1 MFDCTGYSHWFHWL
15 VNNRLPEHA
24 RNSHCVLFNITV
36 DIVTNLKIHL
46 LLIPAEPKN
55 DEVSIKCLI
64 YNNIQNEL

>member
-1 MFDCTGYSHWFHWL
+1 MFNCTGYFHWFHWL
-15 VNNRLPEHA
+15 VNNRLLERA
-24 RNSHCVLFNITV
+24 V
-36 DIVTNLKIHL
+36 DHVTNLKIHR